1 MAEKKAVVTYESLM
15 RELKAGK
22 YRPVYLLMGDE
33 SYFIDKIADY
43 VADNV
48 LAEEE
53 KFFNQSVVF
62 GADVSPVQVMELA
75 REYPVMP
82 ATHRVVVVKEAQSM
96 KQIEKLECY
105 MDNPVATSIL
115 VICYKNGSIDKR
127 KKIVAKAE
135 AVGAV
140 LESKKKKD
148 SVC

>member
-75 REYPVMP
+75 RE
-82 ATHRVVVVKEAQSM
+82 
-96 KQIEKLECY
+96 
-105 MDNPVATSIL
+105 
-115 VICYKNGSIDKR
+115 
-127 KKIVAKAE
+127 
-135 AVGAV
+135 
-140 LESKKKKD
+140 
-148 SVC
+148 